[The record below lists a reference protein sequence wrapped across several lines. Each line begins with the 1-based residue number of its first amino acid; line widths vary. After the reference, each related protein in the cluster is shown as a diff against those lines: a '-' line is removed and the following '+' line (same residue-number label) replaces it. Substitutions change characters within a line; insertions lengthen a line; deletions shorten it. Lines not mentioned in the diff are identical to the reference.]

1 MIRKNSRFRYFEK
14 NLLKSYLKKNVQKDH
29 FDLFQSN
36 ALNIPN
42 KQAPGKK
49 TIGNNQ
55 PLFVTKEI
63 RKAIMT
69 RLRLL
74 SKVRKEKT
82 EKNYTTYTKQR
93 DFSVYFVRKILKNFF
108 NNLNVKCITDNKT
121 FWKIVKPYFS
131 NKSTRNEKKL

>member
-55 PLFVTKEI
+55 PPFVTKEI

>member
-1 MIRKNSRFRYFEK
+1 
-14 NLLKSYLKKNVQKDH
+14 
-29 FDLFQSN
+29 
-36 ALNIPN
+36 
-42 KQAPGKK
+42 
-49 TIGNNQ
+49 
-55 PLFVTKEI
+55 
-63 RKAIMT
+63 MT

-121 FWKIVKPYFS
+121 FWKIVKPCFS